1 MRHKLKFIQFIPLLA
16 VCFLLSAIA
25 QAVSPTPD
33 GGYPG
38 FNTAEGFN
46 ALFSLTTGAWNTGIG
61 AQALYSN
68 STGSRNTAIGVS
80 ALLNHKTNNYNNAV
94 GAFALKGNV
103 NGNAN
108 NAVGDQA
115 LYSNTTGSYN
125 IGVGDDALLRNIN
138 GSNNTGVGAAALY
151 QDTAGSNNTA
161 LGWAAGINLTSGSGN
176 VYIGASV
183 GGVASENN
191 TTRIRNI
198 TSTPQNS
205 GVLVTVDSV
214 NGNRLGYVV
223 NVSSQRYKE
232 DIAPIERSS
241 EALFALKPVKFRYKQ
256 QVDPDRAERFGLI
269 AEDVERINPD
279 LVVRDSEGKPNT
291 VRYESIDALLLNEFL
306 KEHHKVQD
314 LEDKIAQQQKEMKV
328 LTAQLKQQA
337 AQIQKVTSQLEKG
350 KPAVPVVATNP

>member
-25 QAVSPTPD
+25 RAVSPTPD

-68 STGSRNTAIGVS
+68 STGSRNTAVGVS

-198 TSTPQNS
+198 TSTLQNNAGYGS
-205 GVLVTVDSV
+205 YGALEDVPIAEARRQFDVNVFGLARLTQLVLPHMRAQHD
-214 NGNRLGYVV
+214 GYVV

-232 DIAPIERSS
+232 DIAR
-241 EALFALKPVKFRYKQ
+241 
-256 QVDPDRAERFGLI
+256 
-269 AEDVERINPD
+269 
-279 LVVRDSEGKPNT
+279 
-291 VRYESIDALLLNEFL
+291 SIDPAKPSSPLSRLNSDTNSRSIRTALS
-306 KEHHKVQD
+306 
-314 LEDKIAQQQKEMKV
+314 V
-328 LTAQLKQQA
+328 LD
-337 AQIQKVTSQLEKG
+337 S
-350 KPAVPVVATNP
+350 

>member
-1 MRHKLKFIQFIPLLA
+1 MPHASQIEIHPVHSASCCLLFA
-16 VCFLLSAIA
+16 FGDRASGQPNTGRRLSRF
-25 QAVSPTPD
+25 QH
-33 GGYPG
+33 
-38 FNTAEGFN
+38 AEGFN

-68 STGSRNTAIGVS
+68 STGSRNTAVGVS

-198 TSTPQNS
+198 TSTLQNS

-232 DIAPIERSS
+232 DIAR
-241 EALFALKPVKFRYKQ
+241 
-256 QVDPDRAERFGLI
+256 
-269 AEDVERINPD
+269 
-279 LVVRDSEGKPNT
+279 
-291 VRYESIDALLLNEFL
+291 SIDPAKPSSPLSRLNSDTNSRSIRTALS
-306 KEHHKVQD
+306 
-314 LEDKIAQQQKEMKV
+314 V
-328 LTAQLKQQA
+328 LD
-337 AQIQKVTSQLEKG
+337 S
-350 KPAVPVVATNP
+350 